1 MDEANQAST
10 SEYKG
15 SMGQTRQ
22 ESLHY
27 TCEKCGYLFGAEV
40 YRSINVASDPSVGE
54 LLEQGEL
61 NTLTCPA
68 CDSANSPNI
77 PLLYHNPDA
86 RCFALLLP
94 EVQRHLELEEKARV
108 LTELAGDTADI
119 PHYVKQVDVVF
130 GTGGLVKLLDR
141 NQEVLTA
148 DWEKEKDFLEQRELL
163 DQRQRDLEQREAALI
178 GREEDVQ
185 AKQEDLI
192 SRRTK
197 LERDKD
203 ELTHGWADLARE
215 REALQ
220 ALSVDLEAQEREM
233 RERARTRI
241 YDERSRELPMPE
253 AQEEVD
259 EQQAT
264 TLASPLAL
272 DGRPQEEVDR
282 WRASDESA
290 MYLLHDETVYLL
302 AKPVGELYDRLLAGE
317 PSAMIQLFGF
327 TGGPMVSLVV
337 TPGDTEPDDCN
348 PDEAVCWYLDPG
360 SLTGRDILNCLA
372 QDFSLHLDI
381 YDQESRPVATW
392 QIEAPLAENVAD
404 ILRRADVQLEA
415 MEQLHRDFTAAVEDY
430 LAMGEDRLG
439 RKQHNFSPD
448 SFQTLPSPA
457 AARLALGIVSYWS
470 EPDNQDYLLLVKS
483 FPVRHWRDIRHRV
496 VKRALD
502 FGLALSPPLTDFAL
516 EEKMAATR
524 EDLLH
529 AAVASFAEVSLRLKP
544 SDLDPAQEWEN
555 WKLLLADCA
564 VEGVQVDPKIEEL
577 AAAAA
582 RRVEPVVD
590 ESSAGGDLSLLAEDE
605 LLPLLTERDMRRDAA
620 LELCERGQ
628 PSFLAPVYNA
638 VCNMTRAEV
647 ARVLPALIQ
656 FGDEAVPLL
665 IKGLRHRKSF
675 IRQGSALALG
685 SMKSEE
691 DALEPLID
699 MLLSEPTN
707 VWREAARALGDMGP
721 LAIGALI
728 AGVKGADGE
737 GRERI
742 AWGLAQVA
750 ITDEGNAEVEA
761 MSKGK
766 NTRLARVASRAIE
779 LFTQVVQHDDEVRG
793 IKPLTESTI
802 VRSFSRRFYESM
814 QGEVSVLNED
824 DILEESLDVEDHTEA
839 EIELGEMAGE
849 EDDQAEELDESDI
862 LEEEVAVDEEDI
874 VDAAPGADEDD
885 NTY

>member
-1 MDEANQAST
+1 MDDSNQST
-10 SEYKG
+10 LAYA
-15 SMGQTRQ
+15 GQPGKTRQ
-22 ESLHY
+22 EAIHY
-27 TCEKCGYLFGAEV
+27 TCEQCGHLFGAEV
-40 YRSINVASDPSVGE
+40 YCAVNVDADPGVAE

-61 NTLTCPA
+61 NSLTCPSCEA
-68 CDSANSPNI
+68 ANSPNL
-77 PLLYHNPDA
+77 PLIYHNPGA
-86 RCFALLLP
+86 SCFALLLP
-94 EVQRHLELEEKARV
+94 ETLRHQELTEKARV
-108 LTELAGDTADI
+108 LTELAAD
-119 PHYVKQVDVVF
+119 PADVPAYVKQAEVVF
-130 GTGGLVKLLDR
+130 GTAGLLSLMDR
-141 NQEVLTA
+141 TQDA
-148 DWEKEKDFLEQRELL
+148 AAAAWEREKDHIEQRELL
-163 DQRQRDLEQREAALI
+163 EQRQRDLEQREASLL

-203 ELTHGWADLARE
+203 ELAQGWAELTRE

-241 YDERSRELPMPE
+241 YDESREMPLPE
-253 AQEEVD
+253 AREDVD
-259 EQQAT
+259 EHQAT

-272 DGRPQEEVDR
+272 EGRPQEEVDR
-282 WRASDESA
+282 WRASDDRS
-290 MYLLHDETVYLL
+290 MYLLHDDTVYLL
-302 AKPVGELYDRLLAGE
+302 AKPECEIYARLLKGA
-317 PSAMIQLFGF
+317 PSAMVQLFGF

-337 TPGDTEPDDCN
+337 TPGDIPVEDCK
-348 PDEAVCWYLDPG
+348 PEEAIYWYLDPG

-372 QDFSLHLDI
+372 QEFSLQLDI
-381 YDQESRPVATW
+381 YDEESRPVATW
-392 QIEAPLAENVAD
+392 QVQVPLAENVAD

-430 LAMGEDRLG
+430 AAMGEDRLG

-483 FPVRHWRDIRHRV
+483 FPVSHWRDIRRRV

-502 FGLALSPPLTDFAL
+502 FGLSLSPPLTDFAL
-516 EEKMAATR
+516 EEKMAGSR

-590 ESSAGGDLSLLAEDE
+590 EASAGGDLSLLEEEE
-605 LLPLLTERDMRRDAA
+605 LLPLLTEREMRRDAA
-620 LELCERGQ
+620 LELCERGE
-628 PSFLAPVYNA
+628 PKFLEPVYNA
-638 VCNMTRAEV
+638 VCNMTRSEV

-656 FGDEAVPLL
+656 FGDGAAPLL

-685 SMKSEE
+685 SMRSE
-691 DALEPLID
+691 DALESLID

-721 LAIGALI
+721 QAIGALI
-728 AGVKGADGE
+728 SGVKAADGE

-750 ITDEGNAEVEA
+750 ISDDGNAEVEA

-766 NTRLARVASRAIE
+766 NTRLARVASRALE
-779 LFTQVVQHDDEVRG
+779 LFTQVVQNDDEVRG

-814 QGEVSVLNED
+814 QGEVSELDED
-824 DILEESLDVEDHTEA
+824 DILEEALDVGDNTEA
-839 EIELGEMAGE
+839 EIAIGEMDAM
-849 EDDQAEELDESDI
+849 DDDPAEELDENDI
-862 LEEEVAVDEEDI
+862 LEEEVTVSEEDI
-874 VDAAPGADEDD
+874 VDANED
-885 NTY
+885 NTF